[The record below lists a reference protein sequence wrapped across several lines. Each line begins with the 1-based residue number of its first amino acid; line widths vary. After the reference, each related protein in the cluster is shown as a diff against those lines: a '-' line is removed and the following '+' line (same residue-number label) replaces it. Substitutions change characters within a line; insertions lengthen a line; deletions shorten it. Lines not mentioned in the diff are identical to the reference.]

1 MCLLRSPVIIL
12 ICFRR
17 FARKLRQIGNKLSKA
32 VSNKLSNFRRKKM
45 NIKSNLKHIWLAIAV
60 FSMILTIFLWFG
72 YDSQNLQYTILAL
85 TGLMLILS
93 LPCSLF
99 VIPVIVLANHYLAI
113 NPVSIE
119 GIYLN
124 TI

>member
-1 MCLLRSPVIIL
+1 
-12 ICFRR
+12 
-17 FARKLRQIGNKLSKA
+17 
-32 VSNKLSNFRRKKM
+32 M

-85 TGLMLILS
+85 NGLMLILS

-99 VIPVIVLANHYLAI
+99 AIPVVALANHYLAI

-119 GIYLN
+119 GIYVN
-124 TI
+124 TFFLFIIGLMQWFWIARFWSPTEPPLQMLDLLDGEVD

>member
-1 MCLLRSPVIIL
+1 
-12 ICFRR
+12 
-17 FARKLRQIGNKLSKA
+17 
-32 VSNKLSNFRRKKM
+32 M
-45 NIKSNLKHIWLAIAV
+45 NIKSNLKHIWLAIAG

-85 TGLMLILS
+85 NGLMLILS

-99 VIPVIVLANHYLAI
+99 AVPVVALANHYLAI

-119 GIYLN
+119 GIYVN
-124 TI
+124 TFFLFIIGLMQWFWIARFWSPTESPLQMLDLLDSEVD

>member
-1 MCLLRSPVIIL
+1 
-12 ICFRR
+12 
-17 FARKLRQIGNKLSKA
+17 
-32 VSNKLSNFRRKKM
+32 M

-85 TGLMLILS
+85 NSLMLVLS

-99 VIPVIVLANHYLAI
+99 AVPVVALANHYLAI

-119 GIYLN
+119 GIYVN
-124 TI
+124 TYFLFIIGLMQWFWIARFWSPTEPPLQMLDLLAEK